1 MLNRAG
7 SVPMKPVELQLKAKG
22 EQNNGHLAKKWDVKI
37 PTRSGWPGRGSSN
50 CVPGCKP
57 MENPVVA
64 LRASPVPSIRVR
76 ISAA

>member
-22 EQNNGHLAKKWDVKI
+22 EINYGHLAKWDVKI

-57 MENPVVA
+57 SFKAEGKAGRHRGNMRRAKA
-64 LRASPVPSIRVR
+64 LN
-76 ISAA
+76 